1 MLNMPQQ
8 WVRRKRGIS
17 DPPTKETTMTASPFF
32 VRTTDYAQPLNVVGE
47 HITVLASGRKT
58 GSYEIFIQEGP
69 EGSGPIPHT
78 HPWDESFFVI
88 RGEVDFSF
96 GEGGPRAASVGTLV
110 HVPAG
115 AKHWFRWRQGGGA
128 MLSITSRTGA
138 SEMFSDIHAEIAPD
152 QPNVE
157 RLMAIA
163 ARHGLVTW
171 AE

>member
-1 MLNMPQQ
+1 M
-8 WVRRKRGIS
+8 
-17 DPPTKETTMTASPFF
+17 TTSMTAATTAPFF

-47 HITVLASGRKT
+47 HITVLASGRRT

-78 HPWDESFFVI
+78 HPWDESFYVI
-88 RGEVDFSF
+88 RGEVEFSL
-96 GEGGPRAASVGTLV
+96 GDDAASVASVGTLV

-128 MLSITSRTGA
+128 MISITSGTSA
-138 SEMFSDIHAEIAPD
+138 SAMFTHIHAEIAPD

-163 ARHGLVTW
+163 TRHGLATW
-171 AE
+171 AA

>member
-1 MLNMPQQ
+1 M
-8 WVRRKRGIS
+8 
-17 DPPTKETTMTASPFF
+17 
-32 VRTTDYAQPLNVVGE
+32 
-47 HITVLASGRKT
+47 LASGRRT

-78 HPWDESFFVI
+78 HPRDESFFVI
-88 RGEVDFSF
+88 RGEIEFSL
-96 GEGGPRAASVGTLV
+96 GDNEARAASVGTLV

-138 SEMFSDIHAEIAPD
+138 SAMFTDIDAEIAPD
-152 QPNVE
+152 QPHVE

-163 ARHGLVTW
+163 ARHGLATW
-171 AE
+171 AH

>member
-1 MLNMPQQ
+1 
-8 WVRRKRGIS
+8 
-17 DPPTKETTMTASPFF
+17 MTASHFF
-32 VRTTDYAQPLNVVGE
+32 VRTSDYAQPLSVVGE
-47 HITVLASGRKT
+47 HITVLACGRRT

-88 RGEVDFSF
+88 RGEVEFSL
-96 GEGGPRAASVGTLV
+96 GDDEASVASVGTLV

-138 SEMFSDIHAEIAPD
+138 
-152 QPNVE
+152 
-157 RLMAIA
+157 
-163 ARHGLVTW
+163 
-171 AE
+171 